1 MKPTNY
7 DMVKLALNSVDL
19 VILRSL
25 VQQAK
30 KRRPDADCQQL
41 DLLTRARDLLAEF
54 YQGNGHDRELGKS
67 RTRIGVNPMTGV
79 LPHGHA

>member
-1 MKPTNY
+1 MKPTDY

-25 VQQAK
+25 VQQAM
-30 KRRPDADCQQL
+30 KRGTDADWRRL

-54 YQGNGHDRELGKS
+54 CQGNGHAPLGKS
-67 RTRIGVNPMTGV
+67 RTRAGADH
-79 LPHGHA
+79 LPA